1 MWALLLGAV
10 AAALALAPLPLL
22 GVLGYEPS
30 LVLSLPAALAGLHL
44 GARAVARARTGPR
57 TSLDAADAWPLQAAF
72 GLWRAAWARALVAV
86 GVAGAVLLANALR
99 VRNCD
104 PAGGVAWLALLPGTT
119 AGVGAATGV
128 ALGLLVGGR
137 PRRAVSLGLAIVIA
151 SVAHAVWR
159 FYATPAIFAHDPFG
173 GYFAG
178 ALYDEDVAIPAALL
192 WARLLY
198 VGGAA
203 ALMALAGLFLD
214 GRTLRLRPR
223 AARGGR
229 GRIALV
235 AVALTAAVAALG
247 SRRAAL
253 GIALDAGDVA
263 RALGAER
270 RTAHVV
276 LHYSPTGPFAR
287 DIALHALD
295 VEYRWERLRTV
306 LGVEPE
312 APVHAFLFDTPAQK
326 RALMGAGSTYIAKP
340 WRREIYLQDAGWPHE
355 VLQHELAHV
364 FAGRFGDRIFGA
376 ARRGVRMNVGLI
388 EGVAVA
394 ADWPAAPLTPHE
406 TVKALRQAGIAPRLE
421 RVLGLGFFGVN
432 AGQAYTTAGSF
443 CRFLLDNYGAAKLG
457 EIYRAAGAPEAWRA
471 VYGKDLAALERDW
484 LAFLD
489 GDTVAVPAREAAL
502 VKERLSRPAIFRRTC
517 AHELALRRAEAG
529 RRAAAGD
536 HDGGLRLREEA
547 CVEDPDDPDL
557 LLDLANAALAAG
569 PSQAA
574 RARAAAEH
582 LLAHPKAGA
591 THRARAQIV
600 LGDLAFAAL
609 DKISADAAY
618 AAALALPLDNPSARL
633 LTAKRIAL
641 AAPGEY
647 GEELRRFFAPRPPSP
662 PAPPRDA
669 GLDLLL
675 LERLTRLHP
684 ERALPHYLLGR
695 QLVDRRSDADGAR
708 ALATALGPTVTE
720 PLPDAR
726 FVVEALKLLGIA
738 RFRAG
743 DLDGAA
749 DAFRRLAATPDVE
762 GNPSSDNRLEGED
775 WLGRIA
781 FRRAHGDAPHA
792 TAPGSVQ

>member
-1 MWALLLGAV
+1 VWALLLGAL
-10 AAALALAPLPLL
+10 AAALAFATPLPLL
-22 GVLGYEPS
+22 GVLGYEPA

-44 GARAVARARTGPR
+44 GAWAVGRARSGPR
-57 TSLDAADAWPLQAAF
+57 SSLDAADAWPLETTFA
-72 GLWRAAWARALVAV
+72 LWRAAWGRALGAVA
-86 GVAGAVLLANALR
+86 VAGALLLANALR

-104 PAGGVAWLALLPGTT
+104 PWGGLLWLALLPGTT

-128 ALGLLVGGR
+128 VLGLLVGGR
-137 PRRAVSLGLAIVIA
+137 PRRAVVLGVAVVLA

-178 ALYDEDVAIPAALL
+178 ALYDEDVAIPAALW
-192 WARLLY
+192 WARALY
-198 VGGAA
+198 LGGAA
-203 ALMALAGLFLD
+203 AAIGVAGLILD
-214 GRTLRLRPR
+214 GKRLRLRAQ

-229 GRIALV
+229 GRIALL
-235 AVALTAAVAALG
+235 AVALVAGTAVLA

-263 RALGAER
+263 RTLGAER
-270 RTAHVV
+270 RTTHFV

-287 DIALHALD
+287 DLELHALD
-295 VEYRWERLRTV
+295 AEYRWERLRAL

-312 APVHAFLFDTPAQK
+312 APVHAFLFDSPAQK
-326 RALMGAGSTYIAKP
+326 RALMGAGATYIAKP
-340 WRREIYLQDAGWPHE
+340 WRREIYLQDAGWPHD

-364 FAGRFGDRIFGA
+364 FAGQWGDPIFKA
-376 ARRGVRMNVGLI
+376 ARRGVAMNVGLI

-394 ADWPAAPLTPHE
+394 ADWPASPLTPHE
-406 TVKALRQAGIAPRLE
+406 TVKALRQAGIAPRLA
-421 RVLGLGFFGVN
+421 RVLGLGFFGLN

-443 CRFLLDNYGAAKLG
+443 CRYLLDTYGAAKLG
-457 EIYRAAGAPEAWRA
+457 AVYHVAGAPESWRA

-489 GDTVAVPAREAAL
+489 GEAVVVPAREAAL
-502 VKERLSRPAIFRRTC
+502 VKERLSRPPIFRRSC

-536 HDGGLRLREEA
+536 HAGGLRLREEA

-557 LLDLANAALAAG
+557 LLDVAHAALAAG

-574 RARAAAEH
+574 AARTAAER
-582 LLAHPKAGA
+582 LLGHPKAGPA
-591 THRARAQIV
+591 HRARAQLV

-609 DKISADAAY
+609 DRKSADAAY
-618 AAALALPLDNPSARL
+618 AAALALPLDNGSARL
-633 LTAKRIAL
+633 ATAKRLAL
-641 AAPGEY
+641 AAPDGEY
-647 GEELRRFFAPRPPSP
+647 GDGLRRFFAPRPASP
-662 PAPPRDA
+662 PAPPHDP

-675 LERLTRLHP
+675 LERLTRVAP
-684 ERALPHYLLGR
+684 ARALPHYLLGR

-708 ALATALGPTVTE
+708 ALDAALAPTVTE

-726 FVVEALKLLGIA
+726 FVVEALRLLGIA

-743 DLDGAA
+743 DLDGADA
-749 DAFRRLAATPDVE
+749 AFRRLAATPDVD

-775 WLGRIA
+775 WRGRVA
-781 FRRAHGDAPHA
+781 FRRAHPTA
-792 TAPGSVQ
+792 TAPSVQ